1 MFFAINTGNQE
12 LFDILVDHK
21 ADMDIVDEVC
31 TEYWLVRVNI
41 LGETTTLYLC
51 ITCCME
57 HFICV

>member
-31 TEYWLVRVNI
+31 TDYWLVRVNI

-51 ITCCME
+51 ITCYME